1 MKIMTMNSRVDLRLR
16 SVMQYIFCLKMLCG
30 GSQDR
35 SRRKLSSGL
44 GRGLVCAFALLALT
58 VSTTATAAA
67 QGAHLQ
73 TAADSSESAPTAD
86 EPSERRLRAEGFVL
100 ALGSTVELELWVA
113 SRSLAGLIGESFARD
128 HAIPQANLPMP
139 DLPYRAALLRLDDY
153 QGAELG
159 DSDGTTPQDFDRITR
174 CLLRPLNSQPLYAV
188 RLPCDRPGS
197 GCWQDLGEESTELT
211 SRFFPL
217 QLAIFLENAGYS
229 VRLAGLELAAVLQVL
244 ETGKPIEAAPGAA
257 RDTAPTPL
265 GPERSLSIDDI
276 QLLPASQLR
285 NRAGECRF
293 VAFPALSAR

>member
-1 MKIMTMNSRVDLRLR
+1 MKIMIMNSRIDPQLR
-16 SVMQYIFCLKMLCG
+16 SVRQYIFCLKMLCG

-35 SRRKLSSGL
+35 SRRKLPSGM
-44 GRGLVCAFALLALT
+44 GRGLVSAFALLVLT
-58 VSTTATAAA
+58 VSTTGTAAA

-73 TAADSSESAPTAD
+73 IAASSSESAPTAD
-86 EPSERRLRAEGFVL
+86 ELSERRLRAEGFVL
-100 ALGSTVELELWVA
+100 GLGTRVELELWVA
-113 SRSLAGLIGESFARD
+113 SRSFAGLVAEAFARD

-211 SRFFPL
+211 SRLFPL

-229 VRLAGLELAAVLQVL
+229 MRLGGLELTAVLQTL

-257 RDTAPTPL
+257 RDTAPIPR
-265 GPERSLSIDDI
+265 GSERSLSIDDI
-276 QLLPASQLR
+276 QLLPC
-285 NRAGECRF
+285 EP
-293 VAFPALSAR
+293 VTE

>member
-1 MKIMTMNSRVDLRLR
+1 MVCRNFGNIR
-16 SVMQYIFCLKMLCG
+16 FCAWVLT
-30 GSQDR
+30 
-35 SRRKLSSGL
+35 
-44 GRGLVCAFALLALT
+44 FLLLP
-58 VSTTATAAA
+58 AAA
-67 QGAHLQ
+67 SAYAMAQDMHQ
-73 TAADSSESAPTAD
+73 QAAVSGSAVAQAAD

-113 SRSLAGLIGESFARD
+113 SRSLASLIGESFARD

-159 DSDGTTPQDFDRITR
+159 DSGGTTPQDFDRITR

-211 SRFFPL
+211 SRLFPL

-229 VRLAGLELAAVLQVL
+229 MRLGGLELTAVLQTL

-257 RDTAPTPL
+257 RDTAPIPR
-265 GPERSLSIDDI
+265 GSERSLSIDDI
-276 QLLPASQLR
+276 QLLPC
-285 NRAGECRF
+285 EP
-293 VAFPALSAR
+293 VTE